1 MKVDMNT
8 NEPPKKPDHKFFLN
22 RSHFII
28 SIICFL
34 VIILVYFLLHGKY
47 HIENVDDPWSLT
59 FSYNLINKGEVYDT
73 VFLNGEGE
81 GTSLF
86 SMIYAYTYGSILNII
101 GWTKSNSH
109 LISTF
114 FFLSSLPLWFFI
126 ILKLGHEKYLAL
138 SFILILLLSECYFGL
153 ANQARADALTF
164 LLVTLSFFLFLYKF
178 YFFSGLVTMLAFENH
193 ATGSMIFFYIV
204 IFIISHR
211 NEFLEDRKLL
221 FRKIILFGLG
231 ILIGASIYL
240 YLHYPYLV
248 NFTKTIGERTEM
260 TNSKH
265 NNFILS
271 YFFETKYYR
280 HIPELVIIAAAI
292 IIFISK
298 KYFKENKF
306 ILLFIGFVILAS
318 IVLRRPNFNYI
329 VYAYPSFVLLILYV
343 ADRIKKINWVLI
355 IFLIILIPQYFYV
368 FNLNR
373 QYDEKAYVE
382 KLKQSLIP
390 EDTDVIF
397 GSPNEWFAFIDK
409 DFYRYT
415 LIPVKKEVEEFVL
428 IEEND
433 FRTSGIKPYV
443 ESNYQITQLDSFN
456 VNNEMFIINLCKKK
470 D

>member
-1 MKVDMNT
+1 M
-8 NEPPKKPDHKFFLN
+8 
-22 RSHFII
+22 
-28 SIICFL
+28 
-34 VIILVYFLLHGKY
+34 HGKY
-47 HIENVDDPWSLT
+47 RIENVDDAWSLT
-59 FSYNLINKGEVYDT
+59 FAYNLVNKGEVFDT
-73 VFLNGEGE
+73 VFLNGQGE

-138 SFILILLLSECYFGL
+138 SFVLILLLSECYFGL

-193 ATGSMIFFYIV
+193 ATGSMVFFYLV
-204 IFIISHR
+204 VFIISHR
-211 NEFLEDRKLL
+211 TEFFENRKLL
-221 FRKIILFGLG
+221 LRKMMLFGFG
-231 ILIGASIYL
+231 VLIGATVYL
-240 YLHYPYLV
+240 YLHYPYLM
-248 NFTKTIGERTEM
+248 NFANTISERTDLAK
-260 TNSKH
+260 SKH

-271 YFFETKYYR
+271 YFFETKHYR
-280 HIPELVIIAAAI
+280 HIPELVIITAAL

-306 ILLFIGFVILAS
+306 VLLFIGFVILAS
-318 IVLRRPNFNYI
+318 VVLRRPNFNYI
-329 VYAYPSFVLLILYV
+329 VYAYPSFILLILYV
-343 ADRIKKINWVLI
+343 ADKIKKINWVLV
-355 IFLIILIPQYFYV
+355 IFLILLIPQYFYV
-368 FNLNR
+368 LKLNGY
-373 QYDEKAYVE
+373 YDEEAYVE
-382 KLKQSLIP
+382 KLKQVSIP
-390 EDTDVIF
+390 EETNTIF
-397 GSPNEWFAFIDK
+397 GSPNEWFAFMDK

-415 LIPVKKEVEEFVL
+415 LIPVKKEVEEFIL

-433 FRTSGIKPYV
+433 LRASGLKPFV
-443 ESNYQITQLDSFN
+443 ESNYQITRLDSFN
-456 VNNEMFIINLCKKK
+456 VNNEEFLINLCKKK